1 MKMISPVYSGH
12 VILGKHPK
20 SSEGLGR
27 DEEDEKKAIVGA
39 AIAIQSGGA
48 QYPRRGACACF
59 LLWTSFP
66 TAVGMISP
74 GVKDLKYAL
83 LDSHPSKVNEESKG

>member
-1 MKMISPVYSGH
+1 MISPVYSGH

-27 DEEDEKKAIVGA
+27 DEEDGEKGTQWWRAIPQTRSMRA
-39 AIAIQSGGA
+39 F
-48 QYPRRGACACF
+48 F

-66 TAVGMISP
+66 TPVGMISP